1 MTCPACRDGFPLE
14 LEACPACRTHRGQPH
29 CESLGLPRA
38 APRVEVQAPYLEQLR
53 TAASMLVGAVD
64 DLGGV
69 ECVASGMLSPLGEP
83 RLYGVG
89 DAYLVACGALGRAP
103 LIDGEHRVRRLKF

>member
-1 MTCPACRDGFPLE
+1 M
-14 LEACPACRTHRGQPH
+14 RG
-29 CESLGLPRA
+29 GLVGVPTPT
-38 APRVEVQAPYLEQLR
+38 PRVVVQAPYLEQLR
-53 TAASMLVGAVD
+53 AAASVLVGAVD

-89 DAYLVACGALGRAP
+89 DAYLAACRALGRAP
-103 LIDGEHRVRRLKF
+103 LIDGERRVRRLKF